1 MPWGVTWLQA
11 ITDALGAVL
20 WSPVML
26 ACFLGTGL
34 YFTLRSRF
42 FQLHPAVLR
51 DTFADRKGSSLK
63 TLSAALGA
71 CMGTGNIAGVGTA
84 LVTGGPG
91 ALFWMCLSAF
101 LGMMTSFA
109 ETVLAVKFRSTHADG
124 TCFGGAMQVL
134 EKGLGMKKCAAVYAF
149 LLTASSFGIGN
160 MAQVNAAADA
170 LHMAFGVPPVAV
182 GAVFCVLIA
191 LTVCGGIRRITAV
204 TEKAVPLLSALFFL
218 SALAAL
224 WMHGNA
230 LGGAVRLV
238 FVSAFSPQS
247 VLGGA
252 CGYSVRQAMRM
263 GVTRGVFS
271 NEAGL
276 GSTAVIHAS
285 ADTDSAV
292 RQGLWGIVE
301 VFLDTVL
308 MCSVTGLVI
317 LTSGVYPTDTNGASL
332 FADALCTSFGKAGSA
347 LTAVTL
353 ALLGFASLTGW
364 SYCGERGVAYL
375 FGEKRLPV
383 YRVLY
388 AAVAFFGSFLRLDT
402 VFALSDILNC
412 LMALPNLLS
421 LWLLSGTVLRELRMY
436 KSNRNCQHLPY
447 QRRSDVHDPCCR
459 DRFHVH
465 TVGDRLVGLRRRFR

>member
-1 MPWGVTWLQA
+1 MRV

-20 WSPVML
+20 WSPAML
-26 ACFLGTGL
+26 LCFLGTGL
-34 YFTLRSRF
+34 YFTVRSRF

-51 DTFADRKGSSLK
+51 DTFAVRSRSSLR

-84 LVTGGPG
+84 LVSGGPG

-109 ETVLAVKFRSTHADG
+109 ETVLAVKFRQTATDG
-124 TCFGGAMQVL
+124 SPFGGPMLVL
-134 EKGLGMKKCAAVYAF
+134 EKGLGLRKCAGVYAF
-149 LLTASSFGIGN
+149 LLTVSSFGIGN

-170 LHMAFGVPPVAV
+170 LRTAFGVPPVAV

-218 SALAAL
+218 CALAAL
-224 WMHGNA
+224 WMHRTS

-238 FVSAFSPQS
+238 FVSAFSPQAA
-247 VLGGA
+247 LGGV
-252 CGYSVRQAMRM
+252 CGYSVRQAMRA

-292 RQGLWGIVE
+292 RQGLWGIIE

-317 LTSGVYPTDTNGASL
+317 LTAGVFPTESDGASL
-332 FADALCTSFGKAGSA
+332 FSDALCASFGKPGAA

-402 VFALSDILNC
+402 VFALSDIFNA

-421 LWLLSGTVLRELRMY
+421 LWLLSGTVLREIRMY
-436 KSNRNCQHLPY
+436 KTDRNCQHLPY
-447 QRRSDVHDPCCR
+447 LKRSDAHDSRCRYRFDVHA
-459 DRFHVH
+459 
-465 TVGDRLVGLRRRFR
+465 TWNRLGSLRRRFR